1 MNIELQ
7 AVTKIVQMVSKC
19 PHLEPVIDSNDKT
32 LLTDGHIDVH
42 SSSESHSKTT
52 FDGRVNVQV
61 KGRRFSKGTKTLPRT
76 FSIAKTD
83 LAGYLKS
90 QGVLYFIVFINPKT
104 GKPKPAYVLLNPFK
118 IQQLIEQM
126 GGNKT
131 IAVQIKPLPSAPS
144 KIENI
149 VRLALQ
155 TTNENPDMRV
165 DFKQLGD
172 LSRITVYT
180 DGNVNFN
187 APVTLTR
194 DNYDFSLVIETAGG
208 MSASVDQ
215 EIVIM
220 PDEYVGAATEL
231 TVASGDFVFSN
242 PIRRRVDEST
252 FELEISDGLKIRL
265 DGTGATPSGAVSLNL
280 RATLR
285 ERFNDLGF
293 YLACVDTQ
301 LFSVNGHK
309 SKFEVNSNP
318 NQEGL
323 REHFEYLRT
332 LMSLFDELGVNSS
345 LIEVDSL
352 EGKRGRQ
359 IVGLHGVML
368 GEEEISSEHNEAGRI
383 LQPVGRWNLQLI
395 VLQDG
400 DEGKWLCHDLFDPK
414 LQQQFALS
422 LEDES
427 GETRF
432 SRVTPYE
439 ILDREHFPYTLNL
452 HLDRLVEAYNG
463 VFEYPDA
470 GSHANRTVL
479 NLIYA
484 ADEVDVRKSEFLD
497 AAQSL
502 NSWLIAKEGNLAL
515 HQINQWQIA
524 VRKNQLTQDDRFAI
538 RALKNKAIRHEL
550 DSPLLVETCCAIL
563 LSDAEE
569 IAYCISRMDDDQ
581 LTAIQE
587 WPIWA
592 LHGGQNAACLRK

>member
-7 AVTKIVQMVSKC
+7 AVTKIIRMVSKC
-19 PHLEPVIDSNDKT
+19 PHLEPFIDSNDKT

-42 SSSESHSKTT
+42 SSAESHSKTN

-61 KGRRFSKGTKTLPRT
+61 KGRKLPKGTKTLPGT
-76 FSIAKTD
+76 FSISKTD
-83 LAGYLKS
+83 LSGYLKN
-90 QGVLYFIVFINPKT
+90 QGVLYFVVFVDPKT
-104 GKPKPAYVLLNPFK
+104 GKRKPAYALLNPFK
-118 IQQLIEQM
+118 VQQLIEQM
-126 GGNKT
+126 GSKKT
-131 IAVQIKPLPSAPS
+131 IGVQMKPLPSDPS
-144 KIENI
+144 KIEHI

-155 TTNENPDMRV
+155 TTNETPGMRV
-165 DFKQLGD
+165 DFNQLGD

-180 DGNVNFN
+180 DGNINFN

-208 MSASVDQ
+208 MSLSVDH

-220 PDEYVGAATEL
+220 PDEYVGTATDL

-242 PIRRRVDEST
+242 PIRRRVDQST
-252 FELEISDGLKIRL
+252 TELEISGGLKIRMG
-265 DGTGATPSGAVSLNL
+265 GTGDTLHGSVSLNM

-293 YLACVDTQ
+293 YLACVDTE
-301 LFSVNGHK
+301 LFSVNGHER
-309 SKFEVNSNP
+309 KFELNSNP
-318 NQEGL
+318 SPEDL

-368 GEEEISSEHNEAGRI
+368 GGEEISSKHNEAGRL

-400 DEGKWLCHDLFDPK
+400 DDGQLLCHDLFDPK
-414 LQQQFALS
+414 LQQQFVLS
-422 LEDES
+422 LEDQS
-427 GETRF
+427 GETQL
-432 SRVTPYE
+432 SRVTPYD
-439 ILDREHFPYTLNL
+439 ILDREHFPFTLNL
-452 HLDRLVEAYNG
+452 HLDNLVEAYRG

-470 GSHANRTVL
+470 GSRANATVL
-479 NLIYA
+479 NLVHA
-484 ADEVDVRKSEFLD
+484 ADTVDVRKSEFLD
-497 AAQSL
+497 AAQAL
-502 NSWLIAKEGNLAL
+502 NSWLISNEGDLAH

-524 VRKNQLTQDDRFAI
+524 VRQNKLTSDQRFAI
-538 RALKNKAIRHEL
+538 RALKDKAIRHGV
-550 DSPLLVETCCAIL
+550 DNPLLVETSCAIL
-563 LSDAEE
+563 LGDAEE
-569 IAYCISRMDDDQ
+569 IAYCIRRLDDDQ
-581 LTAIQE
+581 LSAIQD

-592 LHGGQNAACLRK
+592 LHGGQKA

>member
-42 SSSESHSKTT
+42 SSSESHSKTN

-61 KGRRFSKGTKTLPRT
+61 KGRKFPKGTKTLPRT
-76 FSIAKTD
+76 FSITKID
-83 LAGYLKS
+83 LAGYLKN
-90 QGVLYFIVFINPKT
+90 QGVLYFVVFVDPKT
-104 GKPKPAYVLLNPFK
+104 GKRKPAYVLLNPFK

-126 GGNKT
+126 GSNKT
-131 IAVQIKPLPSAPS
+131 IGVQIKPLPSDPS
-144 KIENI
+144 KLENI

-155 TTNENPDMRV
+155 TTNEIPDMRIGL
-165 DFKQLGD
+165 DQLGD
-172 LSRITVYT
+172 LSRIKVYT
-180 DGNVNFN
+180 DGNINFN

-208 MSASVDQ
+208 MSLSFDH

-220 PDEYVGAATEL
+220 PDEYVGAATDL
-231 TVASGDFVFSN
+231 TVASGDFAFSN

-252 FELEISDGLKIRL
+252 IELEISGGLRIRMG
-265 DGTGATPSGAVSLNL
+265 GTGAVPSGSVSLNMT
-280 RATLR
+280 ATLR

-293 YLACVDTQ
+293 YLACVDTEI
-301 LFSVNGHK
+301 FSVNGNEG
-309 SKFEVNSNP
+309 KFEVNSNP
-318 NQEGL
+318 SQEDL

-359 IVGLHGVML
+359 IIGLHGVML
-368 GEEEISSEHNEAGRI
+368 GGEEISSEHSEAGRI
-383 LQPVGRWNLQLI
+383 LQPMGRWNLQLI
-395 VLQDG
+395 VLPDG
-400 DEGKWLCHDLFDPK
+400 DEGKLLCHDLFDPK

-427 GETRF
+427 GETQF
-432 SRVTPYE
+432 IRVTPYD
-439 ILDREHFPYTLNL
+439 ILDREHLPFTLNL
-452 HLDRLVEAYNG
+452 HLDHLVEAYTA
-463 VFEYPDA
+463 VFEYPNA
-470 GSHANRTVL
+470 VSRANGTVL
-479 NLIYA
+479 NLIHA
-484 ADEVDVRKSEFLD
+484 ADEVDVRKSEFLE
-497 AAQSL
+497 AAQNL
-502 NSWLIAKEGNLAL
+502 NSWLISKEGNLAH

-524 VRKNQLTQDDRFAI
+524 VRKNQLTQDERFAI
-538 RALKNKAIRHEL
+538 RELKDTATRHEV
-550 DSPLLVETCCAIL
+550 DNPLLVETSCAIL
-563 LSDAEE
+563 LGDAEE
-569 IAYCISRMDDDQ
+569 IAYCIRRLDDDQ
-581 LTAIQE
+581 LNAIQD

-592 LHGGQNAACLRK
+592 LHGGQNT